1 MLNKI
6 QKRIEDELEKIIK
19 KERLSQKDYNILSGE
34 RSRLEYIEN
43 QKEINKHTTTIL
55 KITEKLAGEYATR
68 QYDN

>member
-55 KITEKLAGEYATR
+55 KITEKLADEYATR

>member
-55 KITEKLAGEYATR
+55 KITEKMAEEYAAR